1 MRNLLKRFFWKVAWH
16 VWSAAQPGTPWQE
29 PHYNLYTRSTMMM
42 IMTMIIINMMKVV
55 FLDCCKFLNGNYDKY
70 GVHEWCQNKKQKK
83 MPCSYP
89 WPSQNSDDKND
100 NLDLNFSVPHE
111 SFDEDEI
118 RNMRTEALTGS
129 ITTYTS
135 GESWSNKGA

>member
-1 MRNLLKRFFWKVAWH
+1 MFMSLSLI
-16 VWSAAQPGTPWQE
+16 G
-29 PHYNLYTRSTMMM
+29 
-42 IMTMIIINMMKVV
+42 IN
-55 FLDCCKFLNGNYDKY
+55 
-70 GVHEWCQNKKQKK
+70 GV
-83 MPCSYP
+83 
-89 WPSQNSDDKND
+89 ND
-100 NLDLNFSVPHE
+100 NLDLNFPDE

>member
-1 MRNLLKRFFWKVAWH
+1 MSTKRQNATLM
-16 VWSAAQPGTPWQE
+16 SLTGT
-29 PHYNLYTRSTMMM
+29 ND
-42 IMTMIIINMMKVV
+42 V
-55 FLDCCKFLNGNYDKY
+55 
-70 GVHEWCQNKKQKK
+70 
-83 MPCSYP
+83 
-89 WPSQNSDDKND
+89 ND
-100 NLDLNFSVPHE
+100 NFYLNFSVPHE

>member
-1 MRNLLKRFFWKVAWH
+1 MKNAMFMSLTLQNRNDV
-16 VWSAAQPGTPWQE
+16 
-29 PHYNLYTRSTMMM
+29 
-42 IMTMIIINMMKVV
+42 
-55 FLDCCKFLNGNYDKY
+55 YDKL
-70 GVHEWCQNKKQKK
+70 NL
-83 MPCSYP
+83 
-89 WPSQNSDDKND
+89 NS
-100 NLDLNFSVPHE
+100 SVPFE